1 MRLAVVKEGLEPKTI
16 WTKFYSVPVT
26 MPPGQPNVLFTQ
38 VEEDLTVPMP
48 SSKDFDQYV
57 IYVGFDPEGGA
68 QEQKKKPARPPAKPK
83 R

>member
-1 MRLAVVKEGLEPKTI
+1 
-16 WTKFYSVPVT
+16 

-38 VEEDLTVPMP
+38 VEEDMTVPMP

-57 IYVGFDPEGGA
+57 IYVGFDPEGA
-68 QEQKKKPARPPAKPK
+68 ALEQKKKPARPPAKPK